1 MGYNSPRSPTQKLFY
16 TSKKKPY
23 KTFARTVEV
32 NGKECALSLKVTPNG
47 AVTATLTYD
56 TGKTKKDPKTKKM
69 VSVYYKPTCST
80 VVIPTTPADADPFEG
95 EVPLY
100 FAPSTANGFEG
111 FAGSVAVP

>member
-1 MGYNSPRSPTQKLFY
+1 MTW
-16 TSKKKPY
+16 
-23 KTFARTVEV
+23 RTVRPR
-32 NGKECALSLKVTPNG
+32 L
-47 AVTATLTYD
+47 TLPM
-56 TGKTKKDPKTKKM
+56 KK
-69 VSVYYKPTCST
+69 CST